1 MTTNPA
7 PYSATAGGRPP
18 QAPPFGQMLTAMI
31 TPMTPDG
38 SVDYDGAARLAD
50 YLVTGF
56 WQYNNALPH
65 HWASN
70 TITYNLGNLNTAE
83 QALALSA
90 LSAWHDVVLTH
101 SGAATTGTWTFY
113 VDGVLLYT
121 GSQSGIAPGYPA
133 SFATRLRNSALVF
146 DCLR

>member
-50 YLVTGF
+50 YLVTGMR
-56 WQYNNALPH
+56 ND
-65 HWASN
+65 
-70 TITYNLGNLNTAE
+70 G
-83 QALALSA
+83 LAVNGTSGEAPTTTDEEKERL
-90 LSAWHDVVLTH
+90 LRVVLEAVG
-101 SGAATTGTWTFY
+101 SRAKVEAGVGTNITAHTIEL
-113 VDGVLLYT
+113 DR
-121 GSQSGIAPGYPA
+121 QAE
-133 SFATRLRNSALVF
+133 R
-146 DCLR
+146 D